1 MGQVWVVTDERY
13 LAQRMPRA
21 LVEELRARGVPT
33 RVLLADRQV
42 LGVGTGRSAGADPW
56 QDLRAGD
63 VVVARSRNRVARS
76 LLQAAAGRAGVRV
89 ITPPGP
95 LAAVRDKALAAQ
107 LLAGRGVPTP
117 ATWLVDSPAALR
129 ALPPECFPVLL
140 KPHAG
145 DNATGIVLVR
155 DADELDDVEWGDSMV
170 LAQQFVDGIDV
181 DVKLYVVDDTV
192 WAVRRP
198 SPLVL
203 PGRVCRARI
212 EQVPV
217 TDEMRRIAATC
228 ADAFDL
234 RMFGVD
240 LLETAAGPLAVDV
253 NEFPNYTG
261 VDEAPG
267 VLADAVLGARVA
279 VAA

>member
-21 LVEELRARGVPT
+21 LVDELEARGVPT
-33 RVLLADRQV
+33 RVVLADRQV
-42 LGVGTGRSAGADPW
+42 LGVGAAVADVSDPW
-56 QDLRAGD
+56 RDLRPGD

-76 LLQAAAGRAGVRV
+76 LLEAAAARPGVRV
-89 ITPPGP
+89 ITPAAP
-95 LAAVRDKALAAQ
+95 LAAVRDKALSAQ
-107 LLAGRGVPTP
+107 VLAGRGVPTP

-129 ALPPECFPVLL
+129 ALPEECFPILL

-145 DNATGIVLVR
+145 DNAAGIVLVHDR
-155 DADELDDVEWGDSMV
+155 DELDDVEWGDSMV

-181 DVKLYVVDDTV
+181 DIKLYVVDDTV

-217 TDEMRRIAATC
+217 TDEMRRIAAVC

-261 VDEAPG
+261 VDEAPR

>member
-1 MGQVWVVTDERY
+1 MGRIWVVTDERY

-21 LVEELRARGVPT
+21 LVDELRARGVPT
-33 RVLLADRQV
+33 RVVLADRQV
-42 LGVGTGRSAGADPW
+42 LGVGRTDADGHDPW
-56 QDLRAGD
+56 RDLRPGD

-76 LLQAAAGRAGVRV
+76 LLQAAAGRPGVRV
-89 ITPPGP
+89 VTPPGP

-107 LLAGRGVPTP
+107 LLAACGIPSP
-117 ATWLVDSPAALR
+117 ATWLVDSPATLR
-129 ALPPECFPVLL
+129 ALPEECFPVLL

-145 DNATGIVLVR
+145 DNAAGIVLVR
-155 DADELDDVEWGDSMV
+155 HRDELDDVEWGDSMV
-170 LAQQFVDGIDV
+170 LAQQFVDGVDV
-181 DVKLYVVDDTV
+181 DIKLYVVDDTV

-203 PGRVCRARI
+203 PGRVCRAGI

-228 ADAFDL
+228 AEAFDL

-240 LLETAAGPLAVDV
+240 LLETSAGPLAVDV

-261 VDEAPG
+261 VDEAPA